1 MKLSQFTD
9 FGLRISMYMAQ
20 KHAAPSAT
28 TITELSEKFGIS
40 RNHLV
45 KVVQFLS
52 GKGVIAAQ
60 RGRGG
65 GLRLGDHPANIK
77 IGQLVQLLEQSE
89 GLINCRTTHCFL
101 DGSCLLRYVLDNA
114 YQELISFLD
123 KYSLQDVTGGRTGAM
138 LQQLIQG
145 HTPPPAAVRLPE
157 PAKEQA

>member
-20 KHAAPSAT
+20 KQPGQPAT
-28 TITELSEKFGIS
+28 TISELSEKFGIS

-65 GLRLGDHPANIK
+65 GLRLADHPANIK

-89 GLINCRTTHCFL
+89 SLINCRTAHCFL
-101 DGSCLLRYVLDNA
+101 DGSCLLKYVLDNA
-114 YQELISFLD
+114 HRELIAFLD
-123 KYSLQDVTGGRTGAM
+123 KYSLQDVTGGRTGTM

-145 HTPPPAAVRLPE
+145 SSSL
-157 PAKEQA
+157 PAKAAARD